1 MTVEHDRDGIEN
13 VNPAAEPS
21 LRDTAPD
28 DSRDAGAAKDDRRN
42 AGAAADDDGDAG
54 AAKDDRRNAGAGAA
68 EDDGGDAGAGAAED
82 DGGDAEREPASDA
95 DDALHQC
102 HALRMEVAELQQ
114 QLLRVHADFDN
125 FRRRTR
131 AEKEE
136 LSSYANAKLIGDLL
150 PVMDNFALAMQ
161 SAAQTGETGGLAKG
175 VDMVYR
181 QLQTILE
188 QAGVRQMEP
197 EGQPFDPNLH
207 EAVLS
212 GSSDQHEPGTVT
224 AVLRP
229 GYYLKD
235 RVLRP
240 AMVQVSE

>member
-13 VNPAAEPS
+13 ANPAAEPS

-28 DSRDAGAAKDDRRN
+28 DSRNAGAGAATDDRRN
-42 AGAAADDDGDAG
+42 AGTTSV
-54 AAKDDRRNAGAGAA
+54 
-68 EDDGGDAGAGAAED
+68 DGGDAGAGAAPDDDRDAGAAED
-82 DGGDAEREPASDA
+82 DGAGAEREPASDA
-95 DDALHQC
+95 DDALRQC
-102 HALRMEVAELQQ
+102 HALRMEVTELQQ

-131 AEKEE
+131 TEKEE

-212 GSSDQHEPGTVT
+212 GPSEQQEPGTVT